1 MKQWKKLTPIGQK
14 AAATVM
20 LRKPAWTASLLNGI
34 DKSGIDPRDLPSEQW
49 QTLVTYPDPRLAR
62 KAKALQQASGR
73 APTASRKE
81 VVDKFIHL
89 ADEPGDAKLGQT
101 VFEKNCM
108 VCHTLEGRGGKVG
121 PELTGIGARAKS
133 ENLMQILDPNRSV
146 EGTFREW
153 TATTKDGEFISG
165 RLMTETATTIEIL
178 DASGKTHALQRSEL
192 KNLTVSDRGIMPE
205 GFEALPAEDLRNVL
219 EYLNTSKVKH

>member
-1 MKQWKKLTPIGQK
+1 MTW
-14 AAATVM
+14 AT
-20 LRKPAWTASLLNGI
+20 SLLTGI
-34 DKSGIDPRDLPSEQW
+34 DKSGMDPRDLPSEQW
-49 QTLVTYPDPRLAR
+49 QTLVTYPDPRLAK

-81 VVDKFIHL
+81 IVDKFIHL
-89 ADEPGDAKLGQT
+89 ADEEGDANAGKL

-121 PELTGIGARAKS
+121 PELTGLGARAKS

-153 TATTKDGEFISG
+153 TATTKDGEFVSG
-165 RLMTETATTIEIL
+165 RLLTETAVSVEII
-178 DASGKTHALQRSEL
+178 DATGKVHPLQRNDL
-192 KNLTVSDRGIMPE
+192 KSLTV
-205 GFEALPAEDLRNVL
+205 
-219 EYLNTSKVKH
+219 